1 MYPASG
7 FFPPQEATVPEDH
20 GESMNSST
28 AVGAVRSAVAALND
42 GNIDGYLRH
51 FDPSCPRW
59 AAGLAQPLTLTDI
72 GDNLRLLHAAF
83 DGLHLG
89 EDLLFGDERFACARW
104 RLRGRHVRDYLG
116 FAPKGRSIDV
126 ETCEVYEVSGGLV
139 ITTWVYGDLG
149 QLFRQIAEEGD
160 VA

>member
-1 MYPASG
+1 MNN
-7 FFPPQEATVPEDH
+7 
-20 GESMNSST
+20 SM

-42 GNIDGYLRH
+42 GDIDGYLRY

-59 AAGLAQPLTLTDI
+59 AAGLAQPLSLTDI

-83 DGLHLG
+83 EGLHLD

-116 FAPKGRSIDV
+116 FAPKGQSIDV

-139 ITTWVYGDLG
+139 ITAWVYGDLG
-149 QLFRQIAEEGD
+149 QLFRQIAAEAGD